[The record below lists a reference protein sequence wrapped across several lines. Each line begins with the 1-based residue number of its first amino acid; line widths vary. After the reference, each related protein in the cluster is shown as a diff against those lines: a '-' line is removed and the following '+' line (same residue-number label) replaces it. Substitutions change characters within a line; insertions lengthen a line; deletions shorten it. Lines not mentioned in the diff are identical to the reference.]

1 MSLKGEWWVIFF
13 RLRKSMGCGLRCR
26 WDAMS
31 DTESAV
37 NVTTT
42 EEWRRLADRFEAVRH
57 RHLREFFADDP
68 GRASRMTVS
77 AGDLYLDYSKHRVD
91 QETMAALA
99 DVARKA
105 GVIERRDAMFA
116 GRHINTTED
125 RAVLHVALR
134 MPRDRHLE
142 VDGED
147 VVAQVHQVLDRM
159 GPVASAIRSGEWTG
173 HTGQRITA
181 VVNIG
186 IGGSD
191 LGPAM
196 AHEALRDY
204 ATPDIEC
211 RFVSN
216 IDPVDLYYKTHDL
229 DPARTLF
236 VVCSK
241 TFTTLE
247 TLTNASAGKRWVL
260 DGLGSGDEAVAR
272 HFVAVSTN
280 EDAVKAFGIDPA
292 NMFGF
297 WDWVGGRYSYDS
309 AIGFSLMVAIGPEA
323 FADMLGGLHA
333 IDQHFA
339 TAPLE
344 ANMPVIQGM
353 LNVWYNNFF
362 GSQTHAVLP
371 YSQRLARLPAYL
383 QQLTMESN
391 GKSVRRDG
399 SPVWG
404 ETGEIFWGEPGTN
417 GQHAFYQLIHQGTKL
432 VPADFIAFG
441 RSTHESGEQHDL
453 LMSNCFAQAK
463 VLAFGRTAEEVAAEG
478 TPAEL
483 VPHKVMPGNH
493 PSSTIV
499 APELTPSVLGQLVA
513 LYEHTVFTEGVLW
526 GIDSFDQWGV
536 ELGKVMAKQ
545 LAPALIDPEAPDL
558 SDQDG
563 STAALVRHYRALRG
577 RPT

>member
-1 MSLKGEWWVIFF
+1 MS
-13 RLRKSMGCGLRCR
+13 
-26 WDAMS
+26 AT
-31 DTESAV
+31 DTAGDI
-37 NVTTT
+37 TTT
-42 EEWRRLADRFEAVRH
+42 DEWRRLVGHAERLAH
-57 RHLREFFADDP
+57 RHLRELFADDP
-68 GRASRMTVS
+68 DRGTTMTAT

-91 QETMAALA
+91 PAALSA
-99 DVARKA
+99 LVEVARRSGLEA
-105 GVIERRDAMFA
+105 RRDAMFA
-116 GRHINTTED
+116 GEHINTTED

-134 MPRDRHLE
+134 LPRDAHLS
-142 VDGED
+142 VDGQD
-147 VVAQVHQVLDRM
+147 VVADVHDVLDRM
-159 GPVASAIRSGEWTG
+159 GTVADAIRSGGWTG
-173 HTGQRITA
+173 QTGQRITA

-236 VVCSK
+236 VVSSK

-247 TLTNASAGKRWVL
+247 TLTNASAARRWLL
-260 DGLGSGDEAVAR
+260 DGLGCGDEAVAR

-280 EDAVKAFGIDPA
+280 EDAVRAFGIDPA

-309 AIGFSLMVAIGPEA
+309 AIGFSLMVAIGPGA
-323 FADMLGGLHA
+323 FADMLDGFHA
-333 IDQHFA
+333 VDRHFA

-353 LNVWYNNFF
+353 LNVWYNNLF
-362 GSQTHAVLP
+362 GAQTHAVLP
-371 YSQRLARLPAYL
+371 YSQRLSRFPAYL

-399 SPVWG
+399 TPVAG
-404 ETGEIFWGEPGTN
+404 QTGEIYWGEPGTN

-432 VPADFIAFG
+432 IPCDFIGFG
-441 RSTHESGEQHDL
+441 ESTHEHGEQQDL
-453 LMSNCFAQAK
+453 FMSNCFAQAK

-478 TPAEL
+478 TAPAV

-493 PSSTIV
+493 PSSTII
-499 APELTPSVLGQLVA
+499 APKLTPSVLGQLVA
-513 LYEHTVFTEGVLW
+513 LYEHTVFTEGAVW

-536 ELGKVMAKQ
+536 ELGKVMAMQ
-545 LAPALIDPEAPDL
+545 LAPTLTDTAVPDL
-558 SDQDG
+558 SGQDS
-563 STAALVRHYRALRG
+563 STAALVRRYRSMRQ
-577 RPT
+577 RPV